1 MFQSKKHFKSSQ
13 IFEKCDFGVRL
24 KAFLFKNH
32 LNNNNNRNMCSIT
45 AWISRGALLCREWL
59 LFLPCWPPP
68 PPLLSPNSVFPLLSG
83 FVVRVTAA
91 PSRLFFVPVHI
102 HQQRTTQSGSQLLL
116 CGREQEAGGFFIKK
130 KKGSAVALWMVYS
143 VAAKKY
149 FWFLSLNLLSC
160 TWFYTR
166 FH

>member
-1 MFQSKKHFKSSQ
+1 MFQSKNTLNLLRYLRNVTLESDWK
-13 IFEKCDFGVRL
+13 L
-24 KAFLFKNH
+24 FLFKNH

-130 KKGSAVALWMVYS
+130 KRKRRGLV
-143 VAAKKY
+143 
-149 FWFLSLNLLSC
+149 NGLLCSC
-160 TWFYTR
+160 
-166 FH
+166 